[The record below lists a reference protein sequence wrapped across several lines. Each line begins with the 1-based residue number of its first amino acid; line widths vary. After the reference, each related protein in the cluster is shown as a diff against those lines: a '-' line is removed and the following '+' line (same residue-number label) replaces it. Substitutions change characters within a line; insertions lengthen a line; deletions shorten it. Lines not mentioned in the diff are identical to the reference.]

1 VAKVILWLGSASP
14 HYVSGTTVDVN
25 SGSYPR

>member
-1 VAKVILWLGSASP
+1 VAKAIVWLGSASP
-14 HYVSGTTVDVN
+14 EYVSGTTLDVN